1 MIARF
6 KDGLPRLLAGPRARV
21 AAWLDGLQPRERRL
35 VLGAAAVSTALV
47 AWLGVV
53 EPVQDSIATL
63 DRGLAAA
70 RRDASTVG
78 DLAAGYRS
86 LKSEV
91 GRLEESLSGDRE
103 TNSAFARLESIAVPI
118 VGREK
123 ITAMNPSTRTV
134 ADGLT
139 EESVEMRVEGIPMRQ
154 LVSLLHAIEQRDKPM
169 HLARVS
175 FKRKYKNPEL
185 LDATVVVSRLR
196 SS

>member
-1 MIARF
+1 MISRVRETM
-6 KDGLPRLLAGPRARV
+6 DRLVSGPRARLS
-21 AAWLDGLQPRERRL
+21 AWLDGLQPRERRL
-35 VLGAAAVSTALV
+35 VGVAAAVSAALV

-53 EPVQDSIATL
+53 EPIRESIATL

-70 RRDASTVG
+70 RRDAASVG
-78 DLAAGYRS
+78 ELATRYRS
-86 LKSEV
+86 LK
-91 GRLEESLSGDRE
+91 GDLDRLETSLAGDKE

-123 ITAMNPSTRTV
+123 ITAMNPTSRTV
-134 ADGLT
+134 GDDLT
-139 EESVEMRVEGIPMRQ
+139 EEAVEMRVEGIPMRQ

-185 LDATVVVSRLR
+185 VDATLVVSRLR
-196 SS
+196 PS

>member
-1 MIARF
+1 MI
-6 KDGLPRLLAGPRARV
+6 DRLRDPLSRLVAGPRARV

-35 VLGAAAVSTALV
+35 VLGAAAVSALLV
-47 AWLGVV
+47 AWLGIV
-53 EPVQDSIATL
+53 EPIQDSIATL

-78 DLAAGYRS
+78 ELAASYRS
-86 LKSEV
+86 LEAEV
-91 GRLEESLSGDRE
+91 GRLEDSLSGDRE
-103 TNSAFARLESIAVPI
+103 ANSAFARLESIAVPI

-134 ADGLT
+134 ADNLT

-185 LDATVVVSRLR
+185 VDATLVVSRLR

>member
-1 MIARF
+1 MIARLR
-6 KDGLPRLLAGPRARV
+6 DALAAALAGPRARFSG
-21 AAWLDGLQPRERRL
+21 WLDGLQPRERRL
-35 VLGAAAVSTALV
+35 VWAAAAVSAALV

-70 RRDASTVG
+70 RRDAASVG
-78 DLAAGYRS
+78 ELAGRYRS
-86 LKSEV
+86 LKGELD
-91 GRLEESLSGDRE
+91 RLETSLSGDKE

-134 ADGLT
+134 ADSLT

-154 LVSLLHAIEQRDKPM
+154 LVSLLYAIEQRDKPM

-185 LDATVVVSRLR
+185 VDATLVVSRL
-196 SS
+196 SPS